1 MYSPICSSG
10 GWNDK
15 QALDLTKF
23 EELLEEIK
31 STDEINDDE
40 KNFLIYA
47 ATRHIQ
53 FDYSVIAEYYCVASP
68 KMQELMEKSAL
79 VIVDLDDAIANGY
92 VSLSKKIQDIIDKRR
107 E

>member
-1 MYSPICSSG
+1 MFLG

-68 KMQELMEKSAL
+68 KMQELMEEEKEKDWKL
-79 VIVDLDDAIANGY
+79 IAGTA
-92 VSLSKKIQDIIDKRR
+92 
-107 E
+107 EEGET